1 MKKNLFFLLLLC
13 FMTLGSYAQ
22 QYLLQEGFEGTELPT
37 GWTLIDND
45 GDGQNWYVLNN
56 SQSSS
61 GGFVVH
67 SGQGHITSASYNGG
81 ALTPD
86 NWLITPA
93 VTLNSASVLSFW
105 VAGQDQAWAAEHFSV
120 YLSTTGTTVSDFTT
134 TLLYDQV
141 ATGTMTQYTCY
152 LTQYTGE
159 TVYIAFRHHNISD
172 MFRLNLDDVEITAAP
187 TSATIEV
194 TPTSID
200 FYTAIG
206 TPSIATAT
214 VNAINLTNS
223 ITATTA
229 APYSVSTDSINF
241 GATATLG
248 TTGGTLYVQYN
259 PTIVGTDAGTVTL
272 SSTGATTDITLN
284 GRAIMMGSIP
294 YTQDFENADEN
305 ASWCFYHN
313 GVNQW
318 NIGTAVNNTDNGSTA
333 LYISDDNGTS
343 NNYDVSSESTS
354 WAYRD
359 IDFGTYQEYN
369 FSFNFKGMGQS
380 TSYDYLKIYL
390 GPPAQVQN
398 SASSSGSTLQGA
410 TLLGSLANVDSW
422 TNFSVN
428 LPATFSGIQRLY
440 LLWWNDAST
449 GTNPPAAIDDIVIT
463 GSNCASPTQFVVTG
477 NTSTTVSLSWQGND
491 NAANYDIAY
500 GPTGFVI
507 DETDLET
514 TQDTSITLT
523 ELTSGQTYDF
533 YVRTNCGTEVSGW
546 RGPIMATPGSI
557 NMGTTGSSSI
567 TACSTVIYDDGG
579 MYGTYSN
586 SCNYTLT
593 IYPDEP
599 NSLVSVSGTF
609 AGEGTIDYLSVYN
622 GTTTSADSLL
632 QKITSGSSGTTVNFG
647 PLTSTVGPLT
657 LLFYSDGSV
666 VYDGFVVNVSCVP
679 IPDCSPVEELTV
691 SNIAGASALISW
703 QNGPFG
709 TVSSY
714 TLEYSEAGMEN
725 WVAADNN
732 ITATSYLL
740 SGLDPVTA
748 YDVRVSVNCED
759 SESDWVVETFTTRC
773 LAGGEI
779 AIGNGTSTNS
789 YLPSYS
795 FYDYSYTQQLYT
807 ATEMGG
813 ASNITSVSFNMANLS
828 QQRIFKIYLMHT
840 TATSITDWLPT
851 TNAQLVFSGNQTLVQ
866 GWNTF
871 NFTTPFVY
879 NGNDN
884 LALIVVDET
893 GSYVSGNSWYAHT
906 TTDQLARYT
915 YQDGSAYSIGSTPTS
930 GTSTTSRNNV
940 IFGGNCD
947 ETATCIAPNM
957 FVSNIGTNSA
967 DVIWVPGYD
976 ESYWELEYTFY
987 GDSAWTS
994 VFNVTGGTVTIDQ
1007 LSANT
1012 HYSVRM
1018 RSVCG
1023 IGDESNWVYA
1033 DFRTDCGAITDL
1045 PFNDDFDS
1053 YGTGT
1058 TVYPECWGKINTYTS
1073 GDRPYI
1079 ISTNYSAP
1087 GSMYFYT
1094 STSGTYNIAITP
1106 EFDASIPVNTLQASF
1121 MYRATNSTDM
1131 LIVGVMSDPTSAGTF
1146 VPVDTVY
1153 PDATAANW
1161 VERIINFDQYTG
1173 DGQYIA
1179 FKNAYTTSTA
1189 YGYIDNLVID
1199 LIPSCPKPTGLT
1211 AASGASDTVTLAWT
1225 DATGTTWDI
1234 IYGPTGF
1241 DPETSTSSTTI
1252 SGITDNPYDVTG
1264 LTGGTIYDFYVRT
1277 DCGGGDYSPWCSIP
1291 ASAAPFT
1298 IQMGISGSSSITG
1311 CDFTVTD
1318 DGGTTGNYSNNCNY
1332 TLTIYPGDPNSLV
1345 SVSGTFAGES
1355 SLDYLSVYEG
1365 TTASETNLILKIYST
1380 MNGGSSGNTINFGP
1394 LTSEAGPLTLLFHSD
1409 GSVVYAGFVANV
1421 TCVPAPTCRKPMN
1434 LTATAV
1440 SQNSAV
1446 LSWTAM
1452 GGETDWDIIYDT
1464 PGFDPA
1470 ATGTLIQNV
1479 ASNPYTLTGLTALTA
1494 YEVYVRANC
1503 GGGDVSEWVSTPVAF
1518 NTAGCDITDQCEY
1531 IITCEDSYGDGW
1543 NGASIDVQQNGIAV
1557 ANVTIDDGY
1566 SYTAHVMLCDNVSSA
1581 LVWHTGNYDS
1591 ECSFTVTDP
1600 SGAIIYTS
1608 SSLSSGSLF
1617 TFTTNCNGSGPVVTD
1632 PTVTTNAATAIAQNA
1647 ATLNATITNPDN
1659 VTITDK
1665 GFEWKQ
1671 TSGGTYTQIAGTGTG
1686 NTFTA
1691 NLTGLTA
1698 NTGYTYRAFITFNGN
1713 TVYGSE
1719 MTFTTLPEGIDSC
1732 NVPTGLNITNITMH
1746 TATMSWTAGGSE
1758 TAWKVGYKLTTAS
1771 QWQEATVQQTT
1782 YEIEGLTAN
1791 STYDVRVKAI
1801 CAADNESDFI
1811 STTFT
1816 TIPDAINEV
1825 TLAQSISLMPNPA
1838 DNYIELRVNSNVVV
1852 KEVVVYNAFGQMLQT
1867 IQFTDNHARIDLNN
1881 VASGM
1886 YFVKVNGEGVMATKK
1901 FIKR

>member
-732 ITATSYLL
+732 ITGTFYLL

-795 FYDYSYTQQLYT
+795 FYNYSYTQQLYT
-807 ATEMGG
+807 STEMGG

-828 QQRIFKIYLMHT
+828 QQRSFKIYLMHT

-1782 YEIEGLTAN
+1782 YEIEGLTPE
-1791 STYDVRVKAI
+1791 STYDVRVKAV

-1811 STTFT
+1811 TSTFT
-1816 TIPDAINEV
+1816 TDPDAINEV

-1852 KEVVVYNAFGQMLQT
+1852 KEAVVYNAFGQIIQT
-1867 IQFTDNHARIDLNN
+1867 VNLTDNHARIDLSN
-1881 VASGM
+1881 VAAGM

>member
-45 GDGQNWYVLNN
+45 GDGNNWYVLNN

-67 SGQGHITSASYNGG
+67 SGQGHITSASYASV

-120 YLSTTGTTVSDFTT
+120 YLSTTGTTVADFTE

-141 ATGTMTQYTCY
+141 STSTMTQYTVY
-152 LTQYTGE
+152 LTQYTGQ

-987 GDSAWTS
+987 EDSAWTS

-1503 GGGDVSEWVSTPVAF
+1503 GGGDVSDWVSTPVAF

-1617 TFTTNCNGSGPVVTD
+1617 TFTTNCNGSTP
-1632 PTVTTNAATAIAQNA
+1632 PAT
-1647 ATLNATITNPDN
+1647 
-1659 VTITDK
+1659 
-1665 GFEWKQ
+1665 
-1671 TSGGTYTQIAGTGTG
+1671 
-1686 NTFTA
+1686 
-1691 NLTGLTA
+1691 
-1698 NTGYTYRAFITFNGN
+1698 
-1713 TVYGSE
+1713 
-1719 MTFTTLPEGIDSC
+1719 C
-1732 NVPTGLNITNITMH
+1732 NVPTGLATANVTYNAADVNWTAGGTETAWNVQYKTGTADWTTVSTNAATYHLSDLAAETTYQVRVQANCGNGDLSDWTAPVNFTTAAEPSEPCYAPTNLDITNITPY
-1746 TATMSWTAGGSE
+1746 TATMTWTAGGTE
-1758 TAWKVGYKLTTAS
+1758 TSWKVGYKLSTAS

-1782 YEIEGLTAN
+1782 YDIEGLTPE
-1791 STYDVRVKAI
+1791 STYDVRVKAV
-1801 CAADNESDFI
+1801 CAADNESDFTT
-1811 STTFT
+1811 STFT
-1816 TIPDAINEV
+1816 TDPDAINEV

-1838 DNYIELRVNSNVVV
+1838 DNHIELSINSNVVV
-1852 KEVVVYNAFGQMLQT
+1852 KEAVVYNAFGQLIQT
-1867 IQFTDNHARIDLNN
+1867 IKLTDNHARIDLNN

-1901 FIKR
+1901 FIRK

>member
-45 GDGQNWYVLNN
+45 GDGNNWYVLNN

-67 SGQGHITSASYNGG
+67 SGQGHITSASYASV

-120 YLSTTGTTVSDFTT
+120 YLSTTGTTVADFTE

-141 ATGTMTQYTCY
+141 ATGTMTQYTVY
-152 LTQYTGE
+152 LTQYTGQ

-172 MFRLNLDDVEITAAP
+172 MFRLNLDDVEITEAP
-187 TSATIEV
+187 STATIEA

-206 TPSIATAT
+206 TPSTAAAT

-241 GATATLG
+241 GVTATLG
-248 TTGGTLYVQYN
+248 ATGGTLYVQYN

-294 YTQDFENADEN
+294 YSQDFEDADEN

-398 SASSSGSTLQGA
+398 SASSTGSTLQGA

-440 LLWWNDAST
+440 LLWWNDASM

-500 GPTGFVI
+500 GPTGFII

-691 SNIAGASALISW
+691 SNIAGTSALISW

-732 ITATSYLL
+732 ITGTFYLL

-779 AIGNGTSTNS
+779 AIGEGTSTNS

-795 FYDYSYTQQLYT
+795 FYNYSYTQQLYT
-807 ATEMGG
+807 STEMGG

-828 QQRIFKIYLMHT
+828 QQRSFKIYLMHT

-871 NFTTPFVY
+871 NFTNPFAY

-893 GSYVSGNSWYAHT
+893 GSYVSGNTWYAHT

-930 GTSTTSRNNV
+930 GTSTTSRSNV

-947 ETATCIAPNM
+947 ETATCFAPNM

-1199 LIPSCPKPTGLT
+1199 IIPSCPKPTGLT

-1291 ASAAPFT
+1291 ATAAPFT
-1298 IQMGISGSSSITG
+1298 IQMGISGSSTVTG

-1318 DGGTTGNYSNNCNY
+1318 DGGFTGSYSNNCNY
-1332 TLTIYPGDPNSLV
+1332 TLTIYPDDPSNLV
-1345 SVSGTFAGES
+1345 SISGTFAGEGS
-1355 SLDYLSVYEG
+1355 ADYLSVYEG
-1365 TTASETNLILKIYST
+1365 TTVTDANLILKIYSS
-1380 MNGGSSGNTINFGP
+1380 MSGGSSGSTVNFGP
-1394 LTSEAGPLTLLFHSD
+1394 LTSDAGPLTLLFHSD
-1409 GSVVYAGFVANV
+1409 GSVVYPGFVAAV
-1421 TCVPAPTCRKPMN
+1421 TCVPAPSCRKPMN

-1440 SQNSAV
+1440 SQNSAD

-1452 GGETDWDIIYDT
+1452 GAETDWDIIYGT
-1464 PGFDPA
+1464 PGFDPV

-1503 GGGDVSEWVSTPVAF
+1503 GGGDVSDWVSTPVAF

-1543 NGASIDVQQNGIAV
+1543 NGASIDVQQNGITV
-1557 ANVTIDDGY
+1557 ANVTIDNGS

-1617 TFTTNCNGSGPVVTD
+1617 SFTTNCNGSTP
-1632 PTVTTNAATAIAQNA
+1632 PAT
-1647 ATLNATITNPDN
+1647 
-1659 VTITDK
+1659 
-1665 GFEWKQ
+1665 
-1671 TSGGTYTQIAGTGTG
+1671 
-1686 NTFTA
+1686 
-1691 NLTGLTA
+1691 
-1698 NTGYTYRAFITFNGN
+1698 
-1713 TVYGSE
+1713 
-1719 MTFTTLPEGIDSC
+1719 C
-1732 NVPTGLNITNITMH
+1732 NVPTGLATANVTYNAADVNWTAGGTETAWNVQYKTGTADWTTVSTNAATYHLSDLAAETTYQVRVQANCGNGDLSDWTAPVNFTAAAEPSEPCYAPTNLDITNITPY
-1746 TATMSWTAGGSE
+1746 TATMTWTAGGTE
-1758 TAWKVGYKLTTAS
+1758 TSWKVGYKLTTAS

-1782 YEIEGLTAN
+1782 FDIEGLTPE

-1811 STTFT
+1811 TSTFT
-1816 TIPDAINEV
+1816 TDPDAINEV

-1838 DNYIELRVNSNVVV
+1838 DNYIELRINSNVVM
-1852 KEVVVYNAFGQMLQT
+1852 KEAVVYNAFGQLIQT
-1867 IQFTDNHARIDLNN
+1867 IQLTDNHARIDLSEM
-1881 VASGM
+1881 AAGM
-1886 YFVKVNGEGVMATKK
+1886 YFVRVNGEGVMATKK
-1901 FIKR
+1901 FIRK

>member
-732 ITATSYLL
+732 ITGTFYLL

-795 FYDYSYTQQLYT
+795 FYNYSYTQQLYT
-807 ATEMGG
+807 STEMGG

-828 QQRIFKIYLMHT
+828 QQRSFKIYLMHT

-1867 IQFTDNHARIDLNN
+1867 IQLTDNHARIDLNN